1 MGGKAT
7 TAQTILIVDDD
18 IGFVWWLGD
27 ILNEVGCRVLPA
39 LACGEAVLLTRQLGI
54 EPDLIIVNPSLAGA
68 PQMLQF
74 FIHIKPHLKIVTIGA
89 SSRAVTASIHVSAI
103 LDRPSANEPVIRGQW
118 LEKLRKLTRQAEVV
132 GAG

>member
-7 TAQTILIVDDD
+7 TAQTILIVDED

-27 ILNEVGCRVLPA
+27 MLKEVGCRVLPA
-39 LACGEAVLLTRQLGI
+39 LACGEAVLLTKQLGI
-54 EPDLIIVNPSLAGA
+54 EPDLIIVNPSLAGT

-74 FIHIKPHLKIVTIGA
+74 FIHTKSHLQIVTTGA
-89 SSRAVTASIHVSAI
+89 PSKALTASIHVGAI
-103 LDRPSANEPVIRGQW
+103 LERPSANEPAIRGQW